1 MAYITDL
8 RLATVKSMLKEHIND
23 VLLAIDSGAKLAQ
36 SLTDAQ
42 NGTTTL
48 AWSRVLYGTADTD
61 NSTLTVNATA
71 KTVSCLAGAGLFSA
85 FRVGRNVQL
94 TNFTNAG
101 NNQTVEIKAV
111 TADTITLV
119 DTSTGWVNET
129 DTNARAQENTTIA
142 EQDVVT
148 AIIATRDDLTELK
161 NALDNVAVATSD
173 RRSVLADWVW

>member
-1 MAYITDL
+1 MAYTSDL
-8 RLATVKSMLKEHIND
+8 RLATVQALLKEKINN
-23 VLLAIDSGAKLAQ
+23 VIAAIDDGADLAKR
-36 SLTDAQ
+36 LTDAQ
-42 NGTTTL
+42 DGSTVL
-48 AWSRVLYGTADTD
+48 AWSRVLFGTADTG
-61 NSTLTVNATA
+61 NNTLTVNATA

-101 NNQTVEIKAV
+101 NNQTVEIKTV

-129 DTNARAQENTTIA
+129 DTNARGQENTTLT

-148 AIIATRDDLTELK
+148 AITNARTSLSELK
-161 NALDNVAVATSD
+161 NALDNVAVATAD
-173 RRSVLADWVW
+173 RRAILMDWVW